1 MFTPIP
7 ERDLALKT
15 YRYLR
20 IGMVGLVLA
29 LALSIVVERL
39 EVDCWQTSISSYYYT
54 PVRAIFVAVLLAIGV
69 NLLVIKGTTRRE
81 DVMFNIAG
89 ILAPVVGVVPT
100 SSVGECWSLEP
111 TPLPTD
117 GQGNL
122 APWVIANIDNNIEA
136 LLLAGI
142 IGLLAAGLIA
152 LLVIDDPMGAAR
164 SAPRDR
170 QIGLIVTMIVLLAG
184 WGLHRWWDAFATKA
198 HGWAAVLMFLFLAL
212 GIGFNAWERRNDPE
226 KRRYASLYAA
236 IAGLMIGTGVVMFSV
251 FGDWWHMVLVLE
263 AIEIALFAAFWVV
276 QTVEHWGRDHLRAVG
291 HVDGQEPS
299 NTRLVLSR
307 SS

>member
-7 ERDLALKT
+7 DRDLALKT

-20 IGMVGLVLA
+20 MGMVGLVVA
-29 LALSIVVERL
+29 LAVSILLERL

-54 PVRAIFVAVLLAIGV
+54 PVRAVFVGGLMAIGAS
-69 NLLVIKGTTRRE
+69 LLVIKGSTRRE
-81 DVMFNIAG
+81 DVLFNIAG

-117 GQGNL
+117 GEGNL
-122 APWVIANIDNNIEA
+122 APWVIANIDNNIQA

-142 IGLLAAGLIA
+142 VGMLAVGIIA
-152 LLVIDDPMGAAR
+152 AVVYDDPVTAAR

-170 QIGLIVTMIVLLAG
+170 QIGLIVTMAVLLIG
-184 WGLHRWWDAFATKA
+184 WGLHRWWDAFPTQA

-212 GIGFNAWERRNDPE
+212 GIGVNAWERRHIP
-226 KRRYASLYAA
+226 KHRRYAGIYAVISA
-236 IAGLMIGTGVVMFSV
+236 LMVGVGIV
-251 FGDWWHMVLVLE
+251 FLAALRGWSHMVLVLE
-263 AIEIALFAAFWVV
+263 ITEITLFAAFWVA
-276 QTVEHWGRDHLRAVG
+276 QTVEHWGRDSLRVAP
-291 HVDGQEPS
+291 DEPGLEPEFS
-299 NTRLVLSR
+299 GSE
-307 SS
+307 